1 MCNNLQNHNFIG
13 QHNYICIII
22 IALLYK
28 NKLYKKLKI
37 DSGY

>member
-22 IALLYK
+22 ALLYK
-28 NKLYKKLKI
+28 NKLYKKIKI